1 MNSNVNITSSKLGE
15 LGFIL
20 GNSADLL
27 EMLLDN
33 VERNAPGKQ
42 WSESEN
48 ATRSVVFG
56 HNAPYIHALALAS
69 SKMIKEVRT
78 EIEKIEKLFECAE
91 LQGSESA

>member
-1 MNSNVNITSSKLGE
+1 MNKTDVVNSSKLGE
-15 LGFIL
+15 LGFTL
-20 GNSADLL
+20 GSTADLL

-56 HNAPYIHALALAS
+56 HNAPYIRALALAS

-78 EIEKIEKLFECAE
+78 EIERIEKLFERAE
-91 LQGSESA
+91 LQGNESV